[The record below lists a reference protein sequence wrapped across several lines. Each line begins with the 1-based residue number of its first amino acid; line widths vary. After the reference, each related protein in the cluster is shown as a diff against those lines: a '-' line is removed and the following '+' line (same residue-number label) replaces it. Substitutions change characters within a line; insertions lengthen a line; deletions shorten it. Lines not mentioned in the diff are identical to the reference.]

1 MVNDSRPRVADE
13 DGWMYPAVVE
23 LRDGKG
29 PDYEKCY
36 CSGYPYP
43 CWLPENVHLEL
54 PSDEAA
60 DAFLAGAEEWR
71 HPVYAHLAKDGRS
84 YEVCHAASH
93 VDCPVNEH
101 PHRVF
106 RSMDEFQRVWGWAQ
120 PVAAHLQNGKG
131 PAFVMCGDGY
141 ACQYPAEAHRVFRTR
156 LALAQYDALTLL
168 NAWQYLPAE
177 LVAKLRSQQVIE
189 LDPSSS
195 EERRNYE
202 DAASHGASDAI
213 ARTVSQLDQTALA
226 DYAPTISKRADDL
239 KDIAASVAFGGE
251 TDEEPDE
258 ARRILE
264 RWLGS
269 VSALDS
275 LHDPHDQ
282 GYPLMVKYHDEALRS
297 IAYALASKLGISVP
311 EPEAAAVTAEAEDR
325 FLASIA
331 KHVEA
336 ADALG
341 VPVDDVLRNADR
353 DSLKYHN
360 RYKVEAGPLLDDSTP
375 SIPLWDSYTDL
386 WRALG
391 EKQARMYDVHGISI
405 LTPDGTIDTNPAAIT
420 GRFIANQFQSDPSGY
435 LPGLIRDDFSYDF
448 GDDELYDA
456 YARAVGAD
464 EPESSAQRN
473 AAAHELALLLTTRAR
488 LYVNAATTDE
498 K

>member
-1 MVNDSRPRVADE
+1 MVNDSRFDPRVADE
-13 DGWMYPAVVE
+13 DDWNWAYPAVVE

-36 CSGYPYP
+36 YSGYPYP

-54 PSDEAA
+54 PTDEAA

-71 HPVYAHLAKDGRS
+71 HPVYAHPAKDGRS

-93 VDCPVNEH
+93 VDCPVNER

-141 ACQYPAEAHRVFRTR
+141 ACRYPAEAHRVFRTR
-156 LALAQYDALTLL
+156 LALAQFDALTLL

-189 LDPSSS
+189 LDPSSY

-202 DAASHGASDAI
+202 DAASHGESDAI
-213 ARTVSQLDQTALA
+213 ARTVSQLDQAALA
-226 DYAPTISKRADDL
+226 DYAPTIAERVDGL
-239 KDIAASVAFGGE
+239 RNIAASVAFGGE

-269 VSALDS
+269 VSKLDS

-282 GYPLMVKYHDEALRS
+282 GYPLMAKYHDEALRS

-341 VPVDDVLRNADR
+341 VPVSKALRNADR

-360 RYKVEAGPLLDDSTP
+360 RDWMDA
-375 SIPLWDSYTDL
+375 DL

-391 EKQARMYDVHGISI
+391 EKQARMYNVHGISI
-405 LTPDGTIDTNPAAIT
+405 LTPEGTIDTNPAAIT
-420 GRFIANQFQSDPSGY
+420 GRFIANQFQADPSGY
-435 LPGLIRDDFSYDF
+435 LPGLIRAIPREDDVP
-448 GDDELYDA
+448 GDDGLYDA
-456 YARAVGAD
+456 YSRAIGAD
-464 EPESSAQRN
+464 EPESSTQRN
-473 AAAHELALLLTTRAR
+473 AAAQELATLLSTRAKR
-488 LYVNAATTDE
+488 YVNADTDAE
-498 K
+498 